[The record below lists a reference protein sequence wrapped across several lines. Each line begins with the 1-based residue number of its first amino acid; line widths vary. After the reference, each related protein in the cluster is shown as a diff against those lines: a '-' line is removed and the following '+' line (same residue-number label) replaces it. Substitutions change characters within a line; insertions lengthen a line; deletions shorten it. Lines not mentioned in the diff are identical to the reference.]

1 MKKTLIFALL
11 FAAGAAFA
19 AAPTQPGN
27 KKQKAKAAAAVQKV
41 ELATPSDTLSYAA
54 GQSFT
59 RGLMEYVTQQ
69 LHVDSAHIG
78 DFTAALREQLASA
91 GDPAFA
97 ARAAAATVAQMV
109 DDRMLPNVS
118 KAFEGTSYNID
129 REKFNRGFIDA
140 VTGDTAVMNVEAA
153 AGHFDNV
160 RKAEETKKNEAYKQ
174 ENAAWLADN
183 AKKEGVVTLPSGLQY
198 KVINTGTG
206 AVAKQDDNVTVRY
219 EGRTIDG
226 NVFDSSYKRNPN
238 TTSFRPNQVIKGW
251 TEALTM
257 MPEGSKWELYI
268 PQELAYGARQA
279 GQIKPFS
286 TLIFTVEVVKVE
298 AKAEPKADAAEADK
312 AAAKTKTAAAKT
324 AKTAKA
330 KKK

>member
-11 FAAGAAFA
+11 LAAGTVFA

-41 ELATPSDTLSYAA
+41 ALATPSDTLSYAA

-91 GDPAFA
+91 GDPVFA

-118 KAFEGTSYNID
+118 KAFEGTSYSID
-129 REKFNRGFIDA
+129 REKFNQGFIDA
-140 VTGDTAVMNVEAA
+140 VLGDTAVMNVEAA
-153 AGHFDNV
+153 AGHFDKV

-183 AKKEGVVTLPSGLQY
+183 AKKEGIVTLPSGLQY

-279 GQIKPFS
+279 GQIKPYS
-286 TLIFTVEVVKVE
+286 TLIFTVEVVKVDP
-298 AKAEPKADAAEADK
+298 KAEPKADAADADK
-312 AAAKTKTAAAKT
+312 AAAKTKTTAAKT
-324 AKTAKA
+324 TKTAKS

>member
-1 MKKTLIFALL
+1 MRKTLIFALL
-11 FAAGAAFA
+11 LAAGTALAT
-19 AAPTQPGN
+19 APTQPGN

-41 ELATPSDTLSYAA
+41 ALATPSDTLSYAA

-118 KAFEGTSYNID
+118 KAFEGTSYSID
-129 REKFNRGFIDA
+129 REKFNQGFIDA
-140 VTGDTAVMNVEAA
+140 VLGDTAVMNVEAA
-153 AGHFDNV
+153 AGHFDKV
-160 RKAEETKKNEAYKQ
+160 RKAEEAKKNEAYRQ
-174 ENAAWLADN
+174 QNAAWLADN
-183 AKKEGVVTLPSGLQY
+183 ANKEGVKVLPSGLQY

-279 GQIKPFS
+279 GQIKPYS

-298 AKAEPKADAAEADK
+298 PKAEPKADAAAADK
-312 AAAKTKTAAAKT
+312 TAAKTKTTAAKT
-324 AKTAKA
+324 TKTAKA

>member
-1 MKKTLIFALL
+1 MRKTLIFALL
-11 FAAGAAFA
+11 LAAGTALAT
-19 AAPTQPGN
+19 APTQPGN

-41 ELATPSDTLSYAA
+41 ALATPSDTLSYAA

-129 REKFNRGFIDA
+129 REKFNQGFIDA
-140 VTGDTAVMNVEAA
+140 VLGDTAVMNVEAA
-153 AGHFDNV
+153 AGHFDKV
-160 RKAEETKKNEAYKQ
+160 RKAEEAKKNEAYRQ
-174 ENAAWLADN
+174 QNAAWLADN
-183 AKKEGVVTLPSGLQY
+183 ANKEGVKVLPSGLQY

-279 GQIKPFS
+279 GQIKPYS

-298 AKAEPKADAAEADK
+298 PKADAAAADK
-312 AAAKTKTAAAKT
+312 AAAKTKTTAAKT
-324 AKTAKA
+324 TKTAKA

>member
-1 MKKTLIFALL
+1 MRKTLNFALL
-11 FAAGAAFA
+11 LAAGTALAT
-19 AAPTQPGN
+19 APTQPGN

-41 ELATPSDTLSYAA
+41 ALATPSDTLSYAA

-129 REKFNRGFIDA
+129 REKFNQGFIDA
-140 VTGDTAVMNVEAA
+140 VLGDTAVMNVEAA
-153 AGHFDNV
+153 AGHFDKV
-160 RKAEETKKNEAYKQ
+160 RKAEEAKKNEAYRQ
-174 ENAAWLADN
+174 QNAAWLADN
-183 AKKEGVVTLPSGLQY
+183 ANKEGVKVLPSGLQY

-226 NVFDSSYKRNPN
+226 KVFDSSYKRNPN

-279 GQIKPFS
+279 GQIKPYS

-298 AKAEPKADAAEADK
+298 PKADAAAADK
-312 AAAKTKTAAAKT
+312 AAAKTKTTAAKT
-324 AKTAKA
+324 TKTAKA

>member
-11 FAAGAAFA
+11 IAAGTAFA
-19 AAPTQPGN
+19 AAPSQPGN
-27 KKQKAKAAAAVQKV
+27 KKQKAKAAATVQKV
-41 ELATPSDTLSYAA
+41 ALATPSDTLSYAA

-78 DFTAALREQLASA
+78 DFAAALREQLANSS
-91 GDPAFA
+91 DPAFT

-109 DDRMLPNVS
+109 DDRMLTNVS
-118 KAFEGTSYNID
+118 KAFEGTSYSID
-129 REKFNRGFIDA
+129 REKFNQGFIDA
-140 VTGDTAVMNVEAA
+140 VVGDTAVMNVEAA
-153 AGHFDNV
+153 AGHFDKV

-174 ENAAWLADN
+174 ENAAWLAAN
-183 AKKEGVVTLPSGLQY
+183 ATKEGVVTLPSGLQY
-198 KVINTGTG
+198 KVINQGTG

-251 TEALTM
+251 TEALTK

-279 GQIKPFS
+279 GQIKPYS

-298 AKAEPKADAAEADK
+298 AKAEPKADAATTEKADAK
-312 AAAKTKTAAAKT
+312 AKTTAAKTTKT
-324 AKTAKA
+324 AKS